1 MFPPHTNW
9 IREPVARLRATTVG
23 IGYIIT
29 LVFKEVPVAG
39 TLLAV
44 QSFAA
49 GITTPLIVWAISE
62 LIDALPRSGAAQTD
76 VWLSI
81 IPWLL
86 VLLVAF
92 GIRSLDGALGDYL
105 SQLTGLRLGAAVQH
119 MVCEKA
125 ISLPLSSFE
134 REEYYTKL
142 EVAGKEDGSDLSYF
156 LENVSWLVTS
166 LIGTVGLMALYFRAH
181 WLIGVAL
188 VAVMGL
194 RSVVQSYME
203 HNFLEVSYQNSP
215 RRREM
220 GYWSRLLTSREAVPE
235 LRLSGL
241 ADYLLLRRRNVF
253 KRFLVEIV
261 SAQRKMALPGLASI
275 AAQEAVALI
284 IVFVLLLALAGNISL
299 GSLIALLYGL
309 SRFRDLADSVSAAL
323 QQMYSDLQYA
333 EYLRD
338 FLALEAETA
347 AFHAQTSAF
356 PAKTSAS
363 NARTTT
369 PQDDAQTLHRPLR
382 EPIRF
387 HGVGFTYPGADRPAL
402 SNIEL
407 SLQPGER
414 IALVGENGA
423 GKTTLVRLLLALYR
437 PSQGTITV
445 EGKDLSTIDPD
456 SWRHEATAVF
466 QDFVRYPT
474 TAGENIAYGD
484 SALLTHGDPS
494 SAAAVHPRIAAA
506 AVQSGA
512 DGFITDL
519 PAGYAT
525 FLGKEWPDGME
536 ISSGQWQRLALA
548 RAYLRDAQI
557 VALDEPTASLDPR
570 AEVEFY
576 RQFVQVAAGRTAILV
591 SHRLGAA
598 RLADRIVVLANG
610 RIVEEGDH
618 DALLHL
624 DGVYAKMF
632 GLQARWYAD
641 PPDTERG

>member
-23 IGYIIT
+23 IGYVIT
-29 LVFKEVPVAG
+29 LAFKEVPVVG

-49 GITTPLIVWAISE
+49 GITTPLIVWAISG
-62 LIDALPRSGAAQTD
+62 LIDALPRSSAAQTD

-105 SQLTGLRLGAAVQH
+105 SQLTGLRLGAAVHH

-125 ISLPLSSFE
+125 VSLPLSTFE

-142 EVAGKEDGSDLSYF
+142 EVVGKEDGSDLSYF

-166 LIGTVGLMALYFRAH
+166 LIGAAGLMALYFRAH

-241 ADYLLLRRRNVF
+241 ADYLLLRGRNVF

-299 GSLIALLYGL
+299 GSLVALLYGL

-323 QQMYSDLQYA
+323 QQMYSDLQYS

-338 FLALEAETA
+338 FLALEAETSA
-347 AFHAQTSAF
+347 LPAQTSAF
-356 PAKTSAS
+356 H
-363 NARTTT
+363 ARTTT
-369 PQDDAQTLHRPLR
+369 PQDAAQTLQRPLR
-382 EPIRF
+382 EAIRF
-387 HGVGFTYPGADRPAL
+387 HGVSFTYPGADRPAL

-423 GKTTLVRLLLALYR
+423 GKTTLVRLLLGLYR
-437 PSQGTITV
+437 PTQGIITV
-445 EGKDLSTIDPD
+445 DGTDLASIHPE
-456 SWRHEATAVF
+456 SWRNEATAIF

-474 TAGENIAYGD
+474 TVRENIAYGD
-484 SALLTHGDPS
+484 STLLTQG
-494 SAAAVHPRIAAA
+494 AADADVIHPRIAAA
-506 AVQSGA
+506 AAQSGA
-512 DGFITDL
+512 DAFIADL

-525 FLGKEWPDGME
+525 PLGKEWPGGLE
-536 ISSGQWQRLALA
+536 LSSGQWQRLALA

-576 RQFVQVAAGRTAILV
+576 RQFVRVAAGRTAILV

-618 DALLHL
+618 DALLRL
-624 DGVYAKMF
+624 DGVYAQMF
-632 GLQARWYAD
+632 GLQARWYAN
-641 PPDTERG
+641 PSSSERS